1 MMTINF
7 TQSEIDATKKI
18 VDERW
23 KDKNITVHLAD
34 IDYAKEGDETSQPYP
49 ALVWEDKNTTF
60 IVLKMGMLVYKSF
73 FYYLK
78 NKRYDT
84 GVLEYNDLQE
94 CVTSLMQ
101 SQADLLLSK
110 VKEITDKSK

>member
-1 MMTINF
+1 MMTINY
-7 TQSEIDATKKI
+7 TQSEIDATKKLI
-18 VDERW
+18 DERW
-23 KDKNITVHLAD
+23 KDKDVTVHLAD
-34 IDYAKEGDETSQPYP
+34 INYEKEGEETSQPYP
-49 ALVWEDKNTTF
+49 ALVWEDKHSTF
-60 IVLKMGMLVYKSF
+60 VVLKMGMLAYKSF

-110 VKEITDKSK
+110 IKEIKKTEK

>member
-1 MMTINF
+1 MTINF
-7 TQSEIDATKKI
+7 TQSEIDATKKL

-34 IDYAKEGDETSQPYP
+34 IDYTKEEEETVQAYP

-60 IVLKMGMLVYKSF
+60 IVLKMGMLTYKSF

-84 GVLEYNDLQE
+84 GILEYNDLQE

-110 VKEITDKSK
+110 VKEIKTTT